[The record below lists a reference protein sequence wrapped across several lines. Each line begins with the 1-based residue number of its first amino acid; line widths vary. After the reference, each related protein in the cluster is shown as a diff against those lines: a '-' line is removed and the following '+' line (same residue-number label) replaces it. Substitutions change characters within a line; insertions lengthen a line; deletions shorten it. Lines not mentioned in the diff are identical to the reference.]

1 MSISIENAT
10 VLGAGSWGTGLA
22 TVLANRG
29 LPVTIWGRDQK
40 QADQINNKQA
50 NPHYLPDVGLP
61 PGISATLDIT
71 EALNADLIL
80 FVVPSGPF
88 RGIARQLAELE
99 VREQAVLVSCTK
111 GIELDSQK
119 RMTEVL
125 SEMFP
130 KNAVGVLS
138 GPNHAEEVARQMPTA
153 AVIGADQSDVAQAL
167 QDVFTLPWFRT
178 YTSDD
183 VAGIELG
190 GTIKNVFA
198 IASGIAEGL
207 GLGDNAR
214 AALVTRG
221 LAEMMRVGVALG
233 GRPET
238 FQGLSGVGD
247 LIVTCYSEHSRNF
260 RVGRMMGKGHSPEEI
275 ERSLGMVAEGVRNT
289 ASVYQ
294 CAHQT
299 DVRTPIIDEVHAV
312 IYDDKPAGDALSELL
327 SRDPRPELE

>member
-10 VLGAGSWGTGLA
+10 VLGAGSWGSGLA
-22 TVLANRG
+22 TILALRG
-29 LPVTIWGRDQK
+29 LPTTIWGRDQK

-50 NPHYLPDVGLP
+50 NPQYLPDVGFP
-61 PGISATLDIT
+61 PGITATTDIT
-71 EALNADLIL
+71 ESLNADLIL

-88 RGIARQLAELE
+88 RGIARQLAALE
-99 VREQAVLVSCTK
+99 VREQAVLVTCTK
-111 GIELDSQK
+111 GIELETGN
-119 RMTEVL
+119 RMSEILT
-125 SEMFP
+125 EMFP
-130 KNAVGVLS
+130 KNPVAVLS

-153 AVIGADQSDVAQAL
+153 AVIGSQNPDVAQTL

-221 LAEMMRVGVALG
+221 LAEMIRVGVALG

-238 FQGLSGVGD
+238 FQGLSGIGD

-260 RVGRMMGKGHSPEEI
+260 RVGRMMGKGHSPDEI

-299 DVRTPIIDEVHAV
+299 NVRTPIIDEVHAV

>member
-10 VLGAGSWGTGLA
+10 VLGSGSWGSGLA
-22 TVLANRG
+22 TVLALRG
-29 LPVTIWGRDQK
+29 LPTTIWGRDEK
-40 QADQINNKQA
+40 QADQINNKHA
-50 NPHYLPDVGLP
+50 NPHYLPDVSLP
-61 PGISATLDIT
+61 QEITATTDIT
-71 EALNADLIL
+71 SACNADLIV
-80 FVVPSGPF
+80 FVIPSGPF
-88 RGIARQLAELE
+88 RGIAAQLAALE
-99 VREQAVLVSCTK
+99 VRPQAVLLACTK
-111 GIELDSQK
+111 GIELDSGK
-119 RMTEVL
+119 RMSEIL
-125 SEMFP
+125 HEMFP
-130 KNAVGVLS
+130 ENPVAVLS
-138 GPNHAEEVARQMPTA
+138 GPNHAEEVARQMPSA
-153 AVIGADQSDVAQAL
+153 AVIGSHNTAVAEAL
-167 QDVFTLPWFRT
+167 QEVFTLPWFRT

-221 LAEMMRVGVALG
+221 LSEMIRVGVALG

-260 RVGRMMGKGHSPEEI
+260 RVGRMLGKGHSPDEI

-289 ASVYQ
+289 ASVFQ
-294 CAHQT
+294 CAHRAGL
-299 DVRTPIIDEVHAV
+299 RTPIIDEVNAV
-312 IYDDKPAGDALSELL
+312 IYENKPAAQALNELL